1 MRLHL
6 FWLDKNWKKRGDCAN
21 NYNLIVDMENKTY
34 KVYTNAFYGYYHP
47 ENIEVKK
54 KSDIEDYIEYLK
66 KKWIYGNGVIYMLKA
81 INIKWD
87 TDGDMEVFN
96 ELPTEM
102 IITDELEEMYKKD
115 REYALEEISDWLSDE
130 TGFCHAGFEIE
141 KVITKESV
149 ENNLY
154 DFFNDKMETGDA
166 SEIESVGRYSDM
178 YVTRDNGI
186 VIDCVGGKQIKLI
199 IQVD

>member
-1 MRLHL
+1 
-6 FWLDKNWKKRGDCAN
+6 
-21 NYNLIVDMENKTY
+21 
-34 KVYTNAFYGYYHP
+34 
-47 ENIEVKK
+47 
-54 KSDIEDYIEYLK
+54 
-66 KKWIYGNGVIYMLKA
+66 MLKA

-87 TDGDMEVFN
+87 TDGDKEVFN

-102 IITDELEEMYKKD
+102 IVPDELEEMYKKD

-149 ENNLY
+149 ENELY

-166 SEIESVGRYSDM
+166 PEIKRVGRYPEEYITTDS
-178 YVTRDNGI
+178 GI
-186 VIDCVGGKQIKLI
+186 VIDCTGERQIRLI

>member
-1 MRLHL
+1 
-6 FWLDKNWKKRGDCAN
+6 
-21 NYNLIVDMENKTY
+21 
-34 KVYTNAFYGYYHP
+34 
-47 ENIEVKK
+47 
-54 KSDIEDYIEYLK
+54 
-66 KKWIYGNGVIYMLKA
+66 MLKA
-81 INIKWD
+81 KNIKWD

-102 IITDELEEMYKKD
+102 IIPNELEELYKKD
-115 REYALEEISDWLSDE
+115 IEYALEEISDWLSDE

-149 ENNLY
+149 ENDLY

-166 SEIESVGRYSDM
+166 PKIEGVGRYPDM
-178 YVTRDNGI
+178 YVTGDNGI
-186 VIDCVGGKQIKLI
+186 VIDCIGGKQIRLI

>member
-1 MRLHL
+1 
-6 FWLDKNWKKRGDCAN
+6 
-21 NYNLIVDMENKTY
+21 
-34 KVYTNAFYGYYHP
+34 
-47 ENIEVKK
+47 
-54 KSDIEDYIEYLK
+54 
-66 KKWIYGNGVIYMLKA
+66 MLKA

-102 IITDELEEMYKKD
+102 IILNELEELYKKD

-130 TGFCHAGFEIE
+130 TGFCHAGFEVVKE
-141 KVITKESV
+141 ITKESV
-149 ENNLY
+149 ENELY

-166 SEIESVGRYSDM
+166 PEIEGVWRQYDP
-178 YVTRDNGI
+178 VNGNI
-186 VIDCVGGKQIKLI
+186 IAIDCIGGKQIRLI

>member
-1 MRLHL
+1 
-6 FWLDKNWKKRGDCAN
+6 
-21 NYNLIVDMENKTY
+21 
-34 KVYTNAFYGYYHP
+34 
-47 ENIEVKK
+47 
-54 KSDIEDYIEYLK
+54 
-66 KKWIYGNGVIYMLKA
+66 MLKA

-87 TDGDMEVFN
+87 TDGDKEVLN

-102 IITDELEEMYKKD
+102 IIPNELEELYKKD

-130 TGFCHAGFEIE
+130 TGFCHAGFEVE

-149 ENNLY
+149 ENDLY

-166 SEIESVGRYSDM
+166 PKIERVGRYPDM
-178 YVTRDNGI
+178 YVTGDNGI
-186 VIDCVGGKQIKLI
+186 VIDCIGGKQIRLI